1 MKDLLPILFA
11 ISAGIFTALETSINA
26 KLGNI
31 VTPIIATLHSLITG
45 ALIILIANLLKGSLS
60 QYAQVIHVRPHLLI
74 GGIFGTFI
82 IYLVT
87 KTMPKLGV
95 ATTLTIVVAS
105 EIICG
110 LLIDAF
116 ITKQHEFDWLK
127 LIGVILLL
135 CGTFFIARK

>member
-1 MKDLLPILFA
+1 VLVCVLHQISSLVVLQSQIIGCKKQLPLGKD
-11 ISAGIFTALETSINA
+11 S
-26 KLGNI
+26 LG
-31 VTPIIATLHSLITG
+31 
-45 ALIILIANLLKGSLS
+45 
-60 QYAQVIHVRPHLLI
+60 QYTKVIHVRSHLLV
-74 GGIFGTFI
+74 GGIFGAFI

-105 EIICG
+105 EIIYE

-116 ITKQHEFDWLK
+116 ITKQHQFDWLK